1 MKNGNLVNYSF
12 LVVCLFILFMLLKNK
27 LNVDTFLP
35 KVDNFLPKVDNFL
48 PKVDNFLPK
57 VDNFLPGV
65 FGFGPR
71 IQGCTPENDCYPGS
85 YATTQKYHNMC
96 QPSFGLNRQKI
107 GLHDHCTHDL
117 GRMSSELYQT
127 QNRLI
132 PSRPPIKPK
141 PRSMIPSGASPD
153 QNTLVC
159 TVDEH
164 LQRRCKWIKP
174 GTQSAHPPF

>member
-12 LVVCLFILFMLLKNK
+12 LVVCLFVLFMLISNK
-27 LNVDTFLP
+27 LNVE
-35 KVDNFLPKVDNFL
+35 NFLPKVE
-48 PKVDNFLPK
+48 
-57 VDNFLPGV
+57 NFLPGV

-71 IQGCTPENDCYPGS
+71 IPGCTPENDCYPGS

-107 GLHDHCTHDL
+107 GLQDHCTHDL

-127 QNRLI
+127 QNSLI

-164 LQRRCKWIKP
+164 LQRRCKWVKPGCSKP
-174 GTQSAHPPF
+174 GTQSVHPPA

>member
-1 MKNGNLVNYSF
+1 MKNGHLVNYSF
-12 LVVCLFILFMLLKNK
+12 LVVCLFVLFMLLRNK
-27 LNVDTFLP
+27 F
-35 KVDNFLPKVDNFL
+35 KVET
-48 PKVDNFLPK
+48 
-57 VDNFLPGV
+57 FLPGV

-71 IQGCTPENDCYPGS
+71 IPGCTPENDCYPGS

-127 QNRLI
+127 QNSLI

-141 PRSMIPSGASPD
+141 PRSMIPAGASPD

-159 TVDEH
+159 
-164 LQRRCKWIKP
+164 
-174 GTQSAHPPF
+174 

>member
-12 LVVCLFILFMLLKNK
+12 LVVCLVVLFMILHNK
-27 LNVDTFLP
+27 LNVE
-35 KVDNFLPKVDNFL
+35 NFLPKVE
-48 PKVDNFLPK
+48 
-57 VDNFLPGV
+57 NFLPGV

-71 IQGCTPENDCYPGS
+71 IPGCTPENDCYPGS

-96 QPSFGLNRQKI
+96 QPSSGLNKQKI
-107 GLHDHCTHDL
+107 GLHDNCTHDL
-117 GRMSSELYQT
+117 GKMSSELYLA
-127 QNRLI
+127 QNRLK
-132 PSRPPIKPK
+132 PSRRPK
-141 PRSMIPSGASPD
+141 QRNMIPFGASPD

-164 LQRRCKWIKP
+164 LQRRCKWVKP